1 MKVRTSL
8 LLALCVTAA
17 VSTGAAAQPADAD
30 QAALRQ
36 RIEASFDVVP
46 LSDGLALRPK
56 TRRSDVRLI
65 EVTDTI
71 AINGTPV
78 SGGELR
84 DKLGDAAD
92 AVLQLSYLEPAARR
106 ALFESAVEEQPAVV
120 APREEPDETVAPRPR
135 RDDRDRRRARG
146 DRVRVF
152 GSVHIREDESIS
164 GQAVAVLGSVRV
176 DGEVGD
182 QVVAVLGSVDLGP
195 HAVVGGDIVSVGGRV
210 RRDPGAQVRGSVT
223 EVALGAPGTDVHIR
237 PWGWMAGWDPFSFA
251 GPWGAMPRF
260 MGTVFRMVLLMLL
273 AGLALLLA
281 RSAVENSAQRVSDDP
296 LKATLVGIVA
306 QILAIPVFFLTAMV
320 LVITVIGIPLLLLL
334 PFALLF
340 LLLLALVGFTGTA
353 AAIGARARRR
363 MNLAAD
369 SPFLDVAVGIVAILL
384 VLLVGR
390 LLAIAGLGPFAFL
403 LAAAGFG
410 IEYLAWA
417 CGFGA
422 VLMNLFAR
430 WQSRRATRATVV
442 VTPEAPQA

>member
-8 LLALCVTAA
+8 LLALCVAAA
-17 VSTGAAAQPADAD
+17 VATGAAAQRTDAD
-30 QAALRQ
+30 QAALRE
-36 RIEASFDVVP
+36 RIEASFDIVP

-56 TRRSDVRLI
+56 ARRGDVRLI

-84 DKLGDAAD
+84 ERLGDAAD

-106 ALFESAVEEQPAVV
+106 ALFESAAEEPPAVL
-120 APREEPDETVAPRPR
+120 PREEPDETLASEPT
-135 RDDRDRRRARG
+135 RDERSRRRARG

-152 GSVHIREDESIS
+152 GSVHVREDESIS

-195 HAVVGGDIVSVGGRV
+195 NAVVGGDIVSVGGRV

-237 PWGWMAGWDPFSFA
+237 PWGWMAGWDPVAFV

-281 RSAVENSAQRVSDDP
+281 RSAVENSAQRVGDDP

-363 MNLAAD
+363 MNLAVD

-430 WQSRRATRATVV
+430 WQSRRTVRAPVV
-442 VTPEAPQA
+442 ATPETPPA